1 MSDFQLDR
9 RLAADTILIG
19 SYNLS
24 LVLLMND
31 SRWPWAILVPRV
43 AGAEELHMLPIEDQA
58 QIAAETS
65 MTASALKAFLECE
78 KINSAAIGNIV
89 RQLHIHIIARNE
101 DDPNW
106 PGPVWGFGERQE
118 YAPEAL
124 GKTVLQFQKMLSVTS
139 GFVSV

>member
-9 RLAADTILIG
+9 RLAADTVLIG

-31 SRWPWAILVPRV
+31 SRWPWVILVPQV
-43 AGAEELHMLPIEDQA
+43 VGAEEIHMLHLEAQA

-65 MTASALKAFLECE
+65 MTSGALKAFLECE

-101 DDPNW
+101 GDANW
-106 PGPVWGFGERQE
+106 PGPVWGFEERQA
-118 YAPEAL
+118 YTPEML
-124 GKTVLQFQKMLSVTS
+124 GKTVLQFQKMLSATS
-139 GFVSV
+139 GFVAI